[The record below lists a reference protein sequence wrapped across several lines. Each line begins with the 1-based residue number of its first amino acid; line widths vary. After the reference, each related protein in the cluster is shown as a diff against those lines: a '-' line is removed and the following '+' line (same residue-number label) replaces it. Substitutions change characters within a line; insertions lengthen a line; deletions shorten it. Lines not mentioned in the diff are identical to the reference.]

1 MTRRKALGKGLG
13 ALIPGADMQPTE
25 EKGESIHY
33 IPIDQI
39 SPNPFQPRNRF
50 DEEKI
55 RELAQSI
62 KESGVLQP
70 LLVRK
75 KGETYELV
83 AGERRLRA
91 GKEAGLEEIPV
102 IIKDFTDEESLEIA
116 LIENIQRENL
126 NPIEEAEAYKLLQE
140 KFSLTQEQLAKKVG
154 KSRPAI
160 SNTMRLL
167 KLPNSVRLKLT
178 NDLISMGHARAL
190 LAISDPKTQE
200 KLAEKIILDELTVR
214 DIEKEVQDILCPPAP
229 KGKKPPKKKRPEV
242 MILEEELRK
251 TFGTKVSIK
260 LNKKGK
266 GNIQIQFYSMDDF
279 DRILGILR
287 KNDLTNQ

>member
-1 MTRRKALGKGLG
+1 
-13 ALIPGADMQPTE
+13 MQPTE

-55 RELAQSI
+55 QELAQSI

>member
-13 ALIPGADMQPTE
+13 ALIPGADMESPE

-55 RELAQSI
+55 QELAQSI
-62 KESGVLQP
+62 EESGVLQP
-70 LLVRK
+70 LLVRR
-75 KGETYELV
+75 KGEVYELV

-102 IIKDFTDEESLEIA
+102 IIKDFSDEESLEIA

-190 LAISDPKTQE
+190 LAIRDPKTQE

-214 DIEKEVQDILCPPAP
+214 DIEKEVQNILCPPAP
-229 KGKKPPKKKRPEV
+229 KGKKPPRKKRPEV
-242 MILEEELRK
+242 MILEEELRS

>member
-1 MTRRKALGKGLG
+1 
-13 ALIPGADMQPTE
+13 MQPTE